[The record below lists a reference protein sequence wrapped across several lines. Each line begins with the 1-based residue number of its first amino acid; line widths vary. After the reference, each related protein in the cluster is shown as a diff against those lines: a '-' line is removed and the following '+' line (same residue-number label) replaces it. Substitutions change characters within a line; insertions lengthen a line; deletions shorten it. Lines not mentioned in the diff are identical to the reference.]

1 MTWPFENNT
10 NGIVKNLAKRNLKS
24 EKRRNV
30 MVIVSVVLSAFLI
43 SLSGLT
49 GVSLMQTEKKKV
61 IDTSIL
67 FGTVIGYLLCTVF
80 SSMSIFGRVI
90 YHFPIVEM
98 FIYFILMFVVQT
110 LFSRL
115 TIKQIKKQSLV
126 EQVKEL

>member
-1 MTWPFENNT
+1 MAAKAARYSQGTRVLPFT
-10 NGIVKNLAKRNLKS
+10 
-24 EKRRNV
+24 
-30 MVIVSVVLSAFLI
+30 LI
-43 SLSGLT
+43 L
-49 GVSLMQTEKKKV
+49 
-61 IDTSIL
+61 SIL

>member
-1 MTWPFENNT
+1 
-10 NGIVKNLAKRNLKS
+10 
-24 EKRRNV
+24 
-30 MVIVSVVLSAFLI
+30 
-43 SLSGLT
+43 
-49 GVSLMQTEKKKV
+49 
-61 IDTSIL
+61 
-67 FGTVIGYLLCTVF
+67 
-80 SSMSIFGRVI
+80 MSIFGRVI

>member
-1 MTWPFENNT
+1 MFIGVFGIINLLNT
-10 NGIVKNLAKRNLKS
+10 LITNVLTRKRELG
-24 EKRRNV
+24 
-30 MVIVSVVLSAFLI
+30 VLQAVG
-43 SLSGLT
+43 LSGKQLSNMLLME
-49 GVSLMQTEKKKV
+49 GVFF
-61 IDTSIL
+61 DTICVLILSIL

-80 SSMSIFGRVI
+80 SSMSIFGKI
-90 YHFPIVEM
+90 INHFPIVEM